1 MASILSKF
9 LLCQTKTKNKV
20 YNENTLKAY
29 SRYLMNPIIE
39 VLKTKDF
46 KKLWFIGTTG
56 MSMRWI
62 EQIALGYY
70 VYQITKDEFLVGLV
84 FFFRNIPMLLF
95 GAFIGVISDEFDKK
109 NILKATLLITTV
121 VYFLLTV
128 SSFIGQLNYFQICFG
143 AFIAGLA
150 WSFDFPIRRSLLSE
164 IVDKRLYP
172 SAIGLDMTS
181 SNLARVIG
189 PILAGIVL
197 QQVNLFP
204 IYLFGTLMFLM
215 AFVACTRV
223 EVDGYIKKENTNSLN
238 YLFNDLIE
246 GIKYIFTSRT
256 LITVL
261 VVTIIM
267 NFLVFTY
274 QSQLTVLVQT
284 NLSDLPIILGVLAAL
299 EGLGATL
306 GTLMIANFPLKRGMM
321 IFLSG
326 SFLFGIC
333 IIAFTFSKLFF
344 ISILLMIIGGFGMAG
359 FGTLQSILI
368 ISAADQKIRGR
379 VLGIL
384 AITIG
389 PHPIG
394 AFLLGYFSREYGSV
408 SAVKI
413 SVIIGMILL
422 FLVTVLYLG
431 KKPNSSN
438 SQ

>member
-1 MASILSKF
+1 
-9 LLCQTKTKNKV
+9 
-20 YNENTLKAY
+20 
-29 SRYLMNPIIE
+29 MNPIIE

-62 EQIALGYY
+62 EQIALGFY

-109 NILKATLLITTV
+109 NILKITLLITTV
-121 VYFLLTV
+121 VYLLLTI
-128 SSFIGQLNYFQICFG
+128 SSFLDQLSYFQICCG
-143 AFIAGLA
+143 AFVAGLA

-172 SAIGLDMTS
+172 SAIGVDMTS
-181 SNLARVIG
+181 SNIARVIG

-197 QQVNLFP
+197 QQVSLFP
-204 IYLFGTLMFLM
+204 IYLFGTAIFLM
-215 AFVACTRV
+215 AFIACTKV
-223 EVDGYIKKENTNSLN
+223 EAERIIKEENSNSLSL
-238 YLFNDLIE
+238 LFNDLIE
-246 GIKYIFTSRT
+246 GIKYIFTSNI

-306 GTLMIANFPLKRGMM
+306 GTLMIANFPLKRGML

-333 IIAFTFSKLFF
+333 IIAFVFSKVFF
-344 ISILLMIIGGFGMAG
+344 VSILLMVIGGFGMAG

-368 ISAADQKIRGR
+368 ISASDQKIRGR

-389 PHPIG
+389 TQPIG
-394 AFLLGYFSREYGSV
+394 AFLLGYYSREYGSV
-408 SAVKI
+408 NAVKI
-413 SVIIGMILL
+413 SVLIAMILL
-422 FLVTVLYLG
+422 IAVTILYLG
-431 KKPNSSN
+431 KKSN
-438 SQ
+438 SVKNQ

>member
-1 MASILSKF
+1 
-9 LLCQTKTKNKV
+9 
-20 YNENTLKAY
+20 
-29 SRYLMNPIIE
+29 MNPIVE

-46 KKLWFIGTTG
+46 KKLWFIGTTA

-84 FFFRNIPMLLF
+84 FFFRNVPMLLF

-109 NILKATLLITTV
+109 KILQITLIFTAII
-121 VYFLLTV
+121 YFILTI
-128 SSFIGQLNYFQICFG
+128 SSFLDQLSYFQICFG

-150 WSFDFPIRRSLLSE
+150 WSFDFPIRRSMLSE

-172 SAIGLDMTS
+172 SAIGVDMTS
-181 SNLARVIG
+181 SNLARIIG
-189 PILAGIVL
+189 PVLAGIVL

-204 IYLFGTLMFLM
+204 IYLFGTIMFLM
-215 AFVACTRV
+215 AFVACLKLETKQFTR
-223 EVDGYIKKENTNSLN
+223 EESPSNLGRFIYE
-238 YLFNDLIE
+238 LIE
-246 GIKYIFTSRT
+246 GIKYIFTSKI

-261 VVTIIM
+261 IVTIIM

-284 NLSDLPIILGVLAAL
+284 NISDLPIILGFLAAV
-299 EGLGATL
+299 EGIGATL
-306 GTLMIANFPLKRGMM
+306 GTLIIANFPLKRGML

-326 SFLFGIC
+326 SFLFGVC
-333 IIAFTFSKLFF
+333 IISFTFSEFLFV
-344 ISILLMIIGGFGMAG
+344 SILLMLIGGFGMAG

-368 ISAADQKIRGR
+368 ISSAEQKIRGR

-389 PHPIG
+389 TQPIG
-394 AFLLGYFSREYGSV
+394 AFILGYFSREYGSV
-408 SAVKI
+408 TAVKI
-413 SVIIGMILL
+413 SVVIAMVILT
-422 FLVTVLYLG
+422 LVTIVYFG
-431 KKPNSSN
+431 NKSKRVN

>member
-1 MASILSKF
+1 
-9 LLCQTKTKNKV
+9 
-20 YNENTLKAY
+20 
-29 SRYLMNPIIE
+29 MNPIIE

-62 EQIALGYY
+62 EQIALGFY

-109 NILKATLLITTV
+109 NILKITLLITTV
-121 VYFLLTV
+121 VYLLLTI
-128 SSFIGQLNYFQICFG
+128 SSFLDQLSYFQICCG
-143 AFIAGLA
+143 AFVAGLA

-172 SAIGLDMTS
+172 SAIGVDMTS
-181 SNLARVIG
+181 SNIARVIG

-197 QQVNLFP
+197 QQVSLFP
-204 IYLFGTLMFLM
+204 IYLFGTAMFLM
-215 AFVACTRV
+215 AFIACTKV
-223 EVDGYIKKENTNSLN
+223 EAKRIIKEENSNSLSL
-238 YLFNDLIE
+238 LFNDLIE
-246 GIKYIFTSRT
+246 GIKYIFTSRI

-299 EGLGATL
+299 EGVGATL
-306 GTLMIANFPLKRGMM
+306 GTLMIANFPMKRGMM

-333 IIAFTFSKLFF
+333 IIAFVFSKVLFV
-344 ISILLMIIGGFGMAG
+344 SILLMIIGGFGMAG

-368 ISAADQKIRGR
+368 ISSSDQKIRGR

-389 PHPIG
+389 TQPIG
-394 AFLLGYFSREYGSV
+394 AFLLGYYSREYGSV
-408 SAVKI
+408 NAVKI
-413 SVIIGMILL
+413 SVLIAMILL
-422 FLVTVLYLG
+422 IAVTILYLG
-431 KKPNSSN
+431 KKPNSVKN
-438 SQ
+438 Q

>member
-1 MASILSKF
+1 
-9 LLCQTKTKNKV
+9 
-20 YNENTLKAY
+20 
-29 SRYLMNPIIE
+29 MNPIIE

-62 EQIALGYY
+62 EQIALGFY

-109 NILKATLLITTV
+109 NILKITLLITTV
-121 VYFLLTV
+121 VYLLLTI
-128 SSFIGQLNYFQICFG
+128 SSFLDQLSYFQICCG
-143 AFIAGLA
+143 AFVAGLA

-172 SAIGLDMTS
+172 SAIGVDMTS
-181 SNLARVIG
+181 SNIARVIG

-197 QQVNLFP
+197 QQVSLFP
-204 IYLFGTLMFLM
+204 IYLFGTAMFLM
-215 AFVACTRV
+215 AFIACTKV
-223 EVDGYIKKENTNSLN
+223 EAKRIIKEENSNSLSL
-238 YLFNDLIE
+238 LFNDLIE
-246 GIKYIFTSRT
+246 GIKYIFTSRI

-299 EGLGATL
+299 EGVGATL
-306 GTLMIANFPLKRGMM
+306 GTLMIANFPMKRGMM

-333 IIAFTFSKLFF
+333 IIAFVFSKVLFV
-344 ISILLMIIGGFGMAG
+344 SILLMIIGGFGMAG

-368 ISAADQKIRGR
+368 ISSSDQKIRGR

-389 PHPIG
+389 TQPIG
-394 AFLLGYFSREYGSV
+394 AFLLGYYSREYGSV
-408 SAVKI
+408 NAVKI
-413 SVIIGMILL
+413 SVLIAMILL
-422 FLVTVLYLG
+422 IAVTILYLG
-431 KKPNSSN
+431 KRPNSVKN
-438 SQ
+438 Q

>member
-1 MASILSKF
+1 
-9 LLCQTKTKNKV
+9 
-20 YNENTLKAY
+20 
-29 SRYLMNPIIE
+29 MNPIIE

-62 EQIALGYY
+62 EQIALGFY

-109 NILKATLLITTV
+109 NILKITLLITTV
-121 VYFLLTV
+121 VYLLLTI
-128 SSFIGQLNYFQICFG
+128 SSFLDQLSYFQICCG
-143 AFIAGLA
+143 AFVAGLA

-172 SAIGLDMTS
+172 SAIGVDMTS
-181 SNLARVIG
+181 SNIARVIG

-204 IYLFGTLMFLM
+204 IYLFGTAMFLM
-215 AFVACTRV
+215 AFIACTKV
-223 EVDGYIKKENTNSLN
+223 EAKRIIKEENSNSLSL
-238 YLFNDLIE
+238 LFNDLIE
-246 GIKYIFTSRT
+246 GIKYIFTSSI

-299 EGLGATL
+299 EGVGATL
-306 GTLMIANFPLKRGMM
+306 GTLMIANFPMKRGMM

-333 IIAFTFSKLFF
+333 IIAFVFSKVFF
-344 ISILLMIIGGFGMAG
+344 VSILLMIIGGFGMAG

-368 ISAADQKIRGR
+368 ISASDQKIRGR

-389 PHPIG
+389 TQPIG
-394 AFLLGYFSREYGSV
+394 AFLLGYYSREYGSV
-408 SAVKI
+408 NAVKI
-413 SVIIGMILL
+413 SVLIAMILL
-422 FLVTVLYLG
+422 IAVTILYLG
-431 KKPNSSN
+431 KKSN
-438 SQ
+438 SVKNQ

>member
-1 MASILSKF
+1 
-9 LLCQTKTKNKV
+9 
-20 YNENTLKAY
+20 
-29 SRYLMNPIIE
+29 MNPIVE

-46 KKLWFIGTTG
+46 KKLWFIGTTA

-84 FFFRNIPMLLF
+84 FFFRNVPMLLF

-109 NILKATLLITTV
+109 KILQITLIFTAII
-121 VYFLLTV
+121 YFILTI
-128 SSFIGQLNYFQICFG
+128 SSFLDQLNYFQICFG

-150 WSFDFPIRRSLLSE
+150 WSFDFPIRRSMLSE

-172 SAIGLDMTS
+172 SAIGVDMTS
-181 SNLARVIG
+181 SNLARIIG
-189 PILAGIVL
+189 PVLAGIVL

-204 IYLFGTLMFLM
+204 IYLFGTIMFLM
-215 AFVACTRV
+215 AFVACLKLETKQFSR
-223 EVDGYIKKENTNSLN
+223 EESPSNLGRFIYE
-238 YLFNDLIE
+238 LIE
-246 GIKYIFTSRT
+246 GIKYIFTSKI

-261 VVTIIM
+261 IVTIIM

-284 NLSDLPIILGVLAAL
+284 NISDLPIILGFLAAV
-299 EGLGATL
+299 EGIGATL
-306 GTLMIANFPLKRGMM
+306 GTLIIANFPFKRGML

-326 SFLFGIC
+326 SFLFGVC
-333 IIAFTFSKLFF
+333 IISFTFSEFLFV
-344 ISILLMIIGGFGMAG
+344 SILLMLIGGFGMAG
-359 FGTLQSILI
+359 FGTFQSILI
-368 ISAADQKIRGR
+368 ISSAEQKIRGR

-389 PHPIG
+389 TQPIG
-394 AFLLGYFSREYGSV
+394 AFILGYFSREYGSV
-408 SAVKI
+408 TAVKI
-413 SVIIGMILL
+413 SVVIAMVILT
-422 FLVTVLYLG
+422 LVTIVYFG
-431 KKPNSSN
+431 NKSKRVN

>member
-1 MASILSKF
+1 
-9 LLCQTKTKNKV
+9 
-20 YNENTLKAY
+20 
-29 SRYLMNPIIE
+29 MNPIIE

-62 EQIALGYY
+62 EQIALGFY

-109 NILKATLLITTV
+109 NILKITLLITTV
-121 VYFLLTV
+121 VYLLLTI
-128 SSFIGQLNYFQICFG
+128 SSFLDQLSYFQICCG
-143 AFIAGLA
+143 AFVAGLA

-181 SNLARVIG
+181 SNIARVIG

-197 QQVNLFP
+197 QQVSLFP
-204 IYLFGTLMFLM
+204 IYLFGTAMFLM
-215 AFVACTRV
+215 AFIACTKV
-223 EVDGYIKKENTNSLN
+223 EAERIIKEENSNSLSL
-238 YLFNDLIE
+238 LFNDLIE
-246 GIKYIFTSRT
+246 GIKYIFTSRI

-274 QSQLTVLVQT
+274 QSQLTVIVQT

-299 EGLGATL
+299 EGVGATL
-306 GTLMIANFPLKRGMM
+306 GTLMIANFPMKRGMM

-333 IIAFTFSKLFF
+333 IIAFVFSKVFF
-344 ISILLMIIGGFGMAG
+344 VSILLMIIGGFGMAG

-368 ISAADQKIRGR
+368 ISASDQKIRGR

-389 PHPIG
+389 TQPIG
-394 AFLLGYFSREYGSV
+394 AFLLGYYSREYGSV
-408 SAVKI
+408 NAVKI
-413 SVIIGMILL
+413 SVLIAMILL
-422 FLVTVLYLG
+422 IAVTILYLG
-431 KKPNSSN
+431 KKSN
-438 SQ
+438 SVKNQ

>member
-1 MASILSKF
+1 
-9 LLCQTKTKNKV
+9 
-20 YNENTLKAY
+20 
-29 SRYLMNPIIE
+29 MNPIIE

-62 EQIALGYY
+62 EQIALGFY

-109 NILKATLLITTV
+109 NILKITLLITTV
-121 VYFLLTV
+121 VYLLLTI
-128 SSFIGQLNYFQICFG
+128 SSFLDQLSYFQICCG
-143 AFIAGLA
+143 AFVAGLA

-172 SAIGLDMTS
+172 SAIGVDMTS
-181 SNLARVIG
+181 SNIARVIG

-197 QQVNLFP
+197 QQVSLFP
-204 IYLFGTLMFLM
+204 IYLFGTAMFLM
-215 AFVACTRV
+215 AFIACTKV
-223 EVDGYIKKENTNSLN
+223 EAKRIIKEENSNSLSL
-238 YLFNDLIE
+238 LFNDLIE
-246 GIKYIFTSRT
+246 GIKYIFTSRI

-299 EGLGATL
+299 EGVGATL
-306 GTLMIANFPLKRGMM
+306 GTLMIANFPMKRGMM

-333 IIAFTFSKLFF
+333 IIAFVFSKVLFV
-344 ISILLMIIGGFGMAG
+344 SILLMIIGGFGMAG

-368 ISAADQKIRGR
+368 ISSSDQKIRGR

-389 PHPIG
+389 TQPIG
-394 AFLLGYFSREYGSV
+394 AFLLGYYSREYGSV
-408 SAVKI
+408 NAVKI
-413 SVIIGMILL
+413 SVLIAMILL
-422 FLVTVLYLG
+422 IVVTILYLG
-431 KKPNSSN
+431 KKPNSVKN
-438 SQ
+438 Q